1 MTRPPRPVY
10 LMLPSHRT
18 SDSAALCA
26 GFVDQLARWP
36 QVDEDVLLGIVEFS
50 TFTNEL
56 APLGHP
62 LDQSAR
68 AQLSGFAGT
77 CYAGLFD
84 GMAGIVAYDAYR
96 FAAARRRL
104 GVPLIVVVI
113 DTPPEP
119 DDQWAP
125 ALHRLREFGPMIVA
139 IEVGGEADGFAGD
152 IAETPGPSISAS
164 DADDAARLAAA
175 AVSARVWGIG

>member
-56 APLGHP
+56 APLGNP

-68 AQLSGFAGT
+68 VQLSGFVGT
-77 CYAGLFD
+77 CYEGLFD
-84 GMAGIVAYDAYR
+84 GMAGIVEYDAYR
-96 FAAARRRL
+96 FAGEGRRL
-104 GVPLIVVVI
+104 GVPIIVVVI
-113 DTPPEP
+113 DTPPDP

-125 ALHRLREFGPMIVA
+125 ALHRLCGVGPMIVA
-139 IEVGGEADGFAGD
+139 VGVGGKADGFAGD
-152 IAETPGPSISAS
+152 ISQTTGPSVSAS
-164 DADDAARLAAA
+164 DADDAALLAAA